1 MSAPL
6 PRRSILEIATYVPGR
21 AVLDHA
27 RPSIKLSAN
36 EGALGPSPR
45 AVAAFRDAA
54 DEIWRYPDGSATAL
68 RAAIGK
74 RFGLDPARIVC
85 GCGSGDVLLLLAQAY
100 TGPDTEVISSAH
112 GFLMYPIAARAAGA
126 TPVAA
131 PEVNDTTS
139 VDALLACVTPRTRA
153 MFIANPNN
161 PTGTYLPIDALR
173 ELRKRLRD
181 DVLLVIDSAYA
192 EYSRAADYSPAAEL
206 VDAADNTVM
215 TRTFSKFFGLAGLRL
230 GWAYCPAA
238 IADVLNR
245 IRGPFNVALPTQAA
259 AVAVLEDEPFARASK
274 AHNDRWLPWFE
285 AELRALGLAVV
296 PSNANFV
303 LVRFPEDAKHNADAA
318 NAFLNER
325 GIIPRKVAAYG
336 LPDCLRITI
345 GTEAEL
351 RAAVDALAA
360 FMG

>member
-6 PRRSILEIATYVPGR
+6 PRRSILDIETYVPGR
-21 AVLDHA
+21 ATLDHA
-27 RPSIKLSAN
+27 GPAIKLSAN

-45 AVAAFRDAA
+45 AVAAYRDAA
-54 DEIWRYPDGSATAL
+54 DGIWRYPDGSSTAL
-68 RAAIGK
+68 REAIGK
-74 RFGLDPARIVC
+74 RFALDPARIVC
-85 GCGSGDVLLLLAQAY
+85 GCGSGDVLLLLAQAF
-100 TGPDTEVISSAH
+100 TGPDTEVVHSAH
-112 GFLMYPIAARAAGA
+112 GFLMYPMAARAAGA
-126 TPVAA
+126 TPIAA
-131 PEVNDTTS
+131 AEVNDTTS
-139 VDALLACVTPRTRA
+139 VDAILACVTARTRA
-153 MFIANPNN
+153 VFIANPNN
-161 PTGTYLPIDALR
+161 PTGTYLPIEALR
-173 ELRKRLRD
+173 TLRQRLRD

-206 VDAADNTVM
+206 VDATDNTVM

-259 AVAVLEDEPFARASK
+259 AIAVLADEAFARASK
-274 AHNDRWLPWFE
+274 AHNDRWLPWFT
-285 AELRALGLAVV
+285 AELRALGLYVA

-303 LVRFPEDAKHNADAA
+303 LVRFPKDAKRNADAA
-318 NAFLNER
+318 NAFLNDR
-325 GIIPRKVAAYG
+325 GVIPRKVAAYG

-351 RAAVDALAA
+351 RAAADALAA
-360 FMG
+360 FME